1 MRLIV
6 WLYCLF
12 SWALA
17 VTLMT
22 GSMGVAHA
30 QSTEP
35 PQPDDQNVVAFE
47 RLGVTDQTLSG
58 VFDGTRYLFNIPAN
72 WRLASGAQAQLDLSV
87 FFPVGSAQQ
96 RLGGF
101 LEMRFNR
108 VLIGTVELTQPGDQ
122 RVVFDIPDQALT
134 SMRSDGRHEF
144 EVALDNPTGCDVAPN
159 ERTAVVIRSTSR
171 FVLPHTLAPLDTDLR
186 NLPRPIFQGSFDP
199 DQATIVIPD
208 TPSINDL
215 QAALTVAAGF
225 GRLTEGRLQIDL
237 TTVQRLSPQ
246 ARTGRHL
253 ILVGS
258 HTGLAPLV
266 RNLDLPATLRENGF
280 AAPGATP
287 DDGILQMIVS
297 PWNSERVVLVVS
309 GASEAAVV
317 KAARALS
324 AVPVRINNRPNVAV
338 VRDLP
343 EAPADVALAIDQR
356 LSDLGLEP
364 RVIRDRTG
372 TFDLRFTIP
381 PGQQIDEGA
390 YFDLTFNHA
399 ATVDFGQSS
408 LSVGLNG
415 IPIGSVRFSDETT
428 RVTTSRITIP
438 PSAARSGAN
447 VLTIQTNLAP
457 RSLCTDV
464 RNADLWAT
472 IWPESALHLPMKPAT
487 TEPRRTFNLSSYPL
501 PFTLDPSLAT
511 TAFVVPQRAPAAW
524 NAAALL
530 AFQMGRQTRDA
541 ILQPLAVFA
550 DNVPADVRESYDLLV
565 IGRPGALP
573 VLVELGDAL
582 PAPFDAGSDVP
593 RSVDTPVVYHVPPD
607 ASVAYLQMVVA
618 PWNPERV
625 VVAALGSD
633 DAGIEQATIMLIDP
647 RQRARLTGTL
657 AIVDP
662 QQRVTLGNGR
672 AVLTGPAP
680 TPVATATP
688 VAAQP
693 AQPTPQTVQPTPAP
707 ARDVSS
713 NNSWL
718 VPVVIIVA
726 VIGASALILWRAPW
740 RRPPG
745 T

>member
-6 WLYCLF
+6 LLYCLF
-12 SWALA
+12 SWVLA

-47 RLGVTDQTLSG
+47 RLGATDQTLSG

-122 RVVFDIPDQALT
+122 RVVFDIPDQALI
-134 SMRSDGRHEF
+134 SVRSDGRHEF

-215 QAALTVAAGF
+215 QAALTVAASF

-258 HTGLAPLV
+258 HTGLAPLA
-266 RNLDLPATLRENGF
+266 RNLDLPARLQENGF

-287 DDGILQMIVS
+287 DDGILQMIIS

-343 EAPADVALAIDQR
+343 EAPADLALAIDQR

-550 DNVPADVRESYDLLV
+550 DNVPADVRESYHLLL
-565 IGRPGALP
+565 IGRPSALP

-593 RSVDTPVVYHVPPD
+593 RSVDTPVVYRVPPD

-633 DAGIEQATIMLIDP
+633 DAGIEQAMIMLIDP

-693 AQPTPQTVQPTPAP
+693 AQPPPQTVQPTPSP
-707 ARDVSS
+707 ARNTSS

-718 VPVVIIVA
+718 VPVAIIAV

>member
-1 MRLIV
+1 MRLV
-6 WLYCLF
+6 LLLYRLF
-12 SWALA
+12 SWLLA
-17 VTLMT
+17 VTLIT
-22 GSMGVAHA
+22 GSIDVMRA

-35 PQPDDQNVVAFE
+35 LQPDEQHVVAFE

-72 WRLASGAQAQLDLSV
+72 WQLTPGAQVQLDLAV
-87 FFPVGSAQQ
+87 FFPAGSTQQ

-101 LEMRFNR
+101 LEARFNR
-108 VLIGTVELTQPGDQ
+108 VLIGTVELAQPGEQ

-134 SMRSDGRHEF
+134 PVRSDGRHEF
-144 EVALDNPTGCDVAPN
+144 EVALDNPTGCDVAPA

-171 FVLPHTLAPLDTDLR
+171 FTLPHTLTPLDTDLR

-208 TPSINDL
+208 NPSINDL

-246 ARTGRHL
+246 VRTGRHL

-287 DDGILQMIVS
+287 DDGILQMVIS
-297 PWNSERVVLVVS
+297 PWNSERIVLVVS
-309 GASEAAVV
+309 SASEAGVA

-343 EAPADVALAIDQR
+343 EASADLTLAIDQR

-372 TFDLRFTIP
+372 TFDLRFTLP

-438 PSAARSGAN
+438 PSAARSGVN

-472 IWPESALHLPMKPAT
+472 IWPESALHLPMKPAIA
-487 TEPRRTFNLSSYPL
+487 EPRRTFNLSSYPL
-501 PFTLDPSLAT
+501 PFTLNPSLAT

-530 AFQMGRQTRDA
+530 AFHVGRQTRDA

-550 DNVPADVRESYDLLV
+550 DNVPTSVRESHHLLV
-565 IGRPGALP
+565 IGRPSALP
-573 VLVELGDAL
+573 ILLELGDVL

-593 RSVDTPVVYHVPPD
+593 RSVDTPVVYRVPPD

-633 DAGIEQATIMLIDP
+633 DAGIEQATMMLVDP

-680 TPVATATP
+680 TPVAIAPP
-688 VAAQP
+688 VATQP
-693 AQPTPQTVQPTPAP
+693 AQPTPQTVQPTPVP
-707 ARDVSS
+707 ATNTSS
-713 NNSWL
+713 NNAWL
-718 VPVVIIVA
+718 VPLVILIA

>member
-6 WLYCLF
+6 LLYCLF
-12 SWALA
+12 SWVLA

-134 SMRSDGRHEF
+134 SVRSDGRHEF

-215 QAALTVAAGF
+215 QAALTVAASF

-258 HTGLAPLV
+258 HTGLAPLA
-266 RNLDLPATLRENGF
+266 RNLDLPARLQENGF

-287 DDGILQMIVS
+287 DDGILQMIIS

-343 EAPADVALAIDQR
+343 EAPADLALAIDQR

-550 DNVPADVRESYDLLV
+550 DNVPADVRESYHLLL
-565 IGRPGALP
+565 IGRPSALP

-593 RSVDTPVVYHVPPD
+593 RSVDTPVVYRVPPD

-618 PWNPERV
+618 PWNSERV

-633 DAGIEQATIMLIDP
+633 DAGVEQATIMLIDP

-662 QQRVTLGNGR
+662 QQRVTLGNSR

-693 AQPTPQTVQPTPAP
+693 AQPTPQTVQPTPSP
-707 ARDVSS
+707 ARNTSS

-718 VPVVIIVA
+718 VPVAIIAV